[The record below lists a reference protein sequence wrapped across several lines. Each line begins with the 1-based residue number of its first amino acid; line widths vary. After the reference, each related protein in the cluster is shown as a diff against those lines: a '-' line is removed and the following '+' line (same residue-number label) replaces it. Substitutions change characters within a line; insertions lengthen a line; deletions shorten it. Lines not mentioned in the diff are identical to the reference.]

1 MKNYEFITNLRNNN
15 AARVGA
21 AVLVV
26 AGVVGA
32 GLLIEGSSNSTKH
45 PTNNDPTITQDQN
58 NCNSFVNN
66 HASKNMS
73 IYNMESIL
81 PKENIT
87 ANNAPSVVRRYFEK
101 DALAGDAREL
111 AMIQAAV
118 VIPSEKSTINPVT
131 GTPSKYNYLKSEQQV
146 YNAMNGNKKLE
157 EQACQNAL
165 QVTVENGN
173 YTDNFAL
180 QGQEV
185 TQFVPVRN
193 LEKWIVGYTTRV
205 ITVKAN
211 TVLSGIEFSAPKG
224 SIGYDPVL
232 IDGNG
237 YLYIAGAM
245 PESSTTSSKTKTN
258 HKSGQTHEK
267 ALKKGTSSNN
277 TGSGTKVNPGGPNS
291 EKQPTLISPNKLP
304 APSKSGG
311 SPEAKPGSNN
321 TPGPGGVST
330 TTTTEAI
337 KPTTTT
343 TTVVTPTTTPTT
355 TPTASTTTT
364 TTAPVA
370 SKGPVT
376 CNINIDPQPGC

>member
-21 AVLVV
+21 VVLVV
-26 AGVVGA
+26 AGVVGT
-32 GLLIEGSSNSTKH
+32 GLLIEGSSNSNRL
-45 PTNNDPTITQDQN
+45 TNNDPTITQDQN
-58 NCNSFVNN
+58 NCNNFVNN

-73 IYNMESIL
+73 IYNVESIL
-81 PKENIT
+81 PKEIIT
-87 ANNAPSVVRRYFEK
+87 ANNAPGVVRKYFGK
-101 DALAGDAREL
+101 NALAGDAQEL
-111 AMIQAAV
+111 AMIQAAI
-118 VIPSEKSTINPVT
+118 VIPSEKSTIDPVT

-157 EQACQNAL
+157 EQACQDAL
-165 QVTVENGN
+165 KVMVKGGH
-173 YTDNFAL
+173 YTSDFVQ
-180 QGQEV
+180 QGQKA
-185 TQFVPVRN
+185 TQFVGVRN
-193 LEKWIVGYTTRV
+193 SEKEIVGYTTRV

-245 PESSTTSSKTKTN
+245 PESSTTSLKTHN
-258 HKSGQTHEK
+258 NSGQTHEK
-267 ALKKGTSSNN
+267 ALKQGTSSSN
-277 TGSGTKVNPGGPNS
+277 TGSGRKVNPGGPNS
-291 EKQPTLISPNKLP
+291 ENQPTLISPNKLP

-337 KPTTTT
+337 IPSTTTTTVIVPPTTTT
-343 TTVVTPTTTPTT
+343 TEATPP
-355 TPTASTTTT
+355 PSSTTTT
-364 TTAPVA
+364 TLPA
-370 SKGPVT
+370 SKGPAP
-376 CNINIDPQPGC
+376 CDPNISAC